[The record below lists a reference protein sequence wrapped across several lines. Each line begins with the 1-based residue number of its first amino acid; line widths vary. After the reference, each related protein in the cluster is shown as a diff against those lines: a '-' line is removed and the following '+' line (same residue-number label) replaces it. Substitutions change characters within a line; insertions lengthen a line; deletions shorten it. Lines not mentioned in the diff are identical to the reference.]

1 MEDERGGDNMTDKLE
16 KFKKDYFDE
25 IEKINYT
32 IRQLRDGRVRELR
45 HNNDPYLL
53 THAENLDENLEN
65 LYKSILNINEDRGKD
80 KINDIFKKEK

>member
-1 MEDERGGDNMTDKLE
+1 MTDKLE